1 VQTTL
6 NFDQKQMRQRLVLLL
21 ISLFAFGWV
30 IFSSYDLLSN
40 ENAVDF
46 NYYFNQKDQTI
57 YFIQDPNAFDWENEG
72 MVTTDLNE
80 SLFFSILRRSKEQL
94 TLAFSE
100 KVTKL
105 LIEKKTNWTKKEV
118 QDLFKNGL
126 FPFEMGKL
134 KSFEYGKLHGRY
146 NRNQLL
152 IYEGELPSATP
163 LSIQISSKASYAWLK
178 WSKDHQIRLTETYRK
193 KEGFYR
199 YVKYE
204 NPNPSLRRIDDQAIF
219 ATVIPDFFKQYY
231 FYEKNYVQQLDP
243 NFSKTPWNHCI
254 KRGFVHLT
262 KDSTSLVIFDFE
274 GNAHPIQTLNE
285 YFHKEELNI
294 ESAAFQNLQ
303 FSSLIDE
310 TKNTWYVGVF
320 GQFGFASPSKA
331 LLDESLAAASLG
343 QTIAQNENKA
353 RRIYGN
359 MPRKVSARW
368 VDATQKK
375 TVTLLGQQIVETS
388 YQKSST
394 QIQQNQEKI
403 RDYFVMNP
411 GYRVIRFAAFAERG
425 NVITLN
431 ENHQLVGYINGLRKW
446 EKALQQDV
454 SDLYQISGTSALICV
469 QFEHEAQLYDKT
481 GRLVYRLTHEAG
493 TRIQVIENNGK
504 KEFICS
510 NGGAA
515 IQLINENGAVIKQF
529 SISGKLKELHS
540 FKQNGKSFVS
550 ILTDQQMQFIDLT
563 KRKLAMKQN
572 ADSTY
577 VLVGNPNAAFAVKT
591 ENTNATVLSLEGAK
605 QFTVPSNVQCIGAYL
620 QLNRHILIF
629 KRNKAIFALD
639 TKGQRIWEKSFN
651 AIELTQFS
659 SFYGPDKKTLIS
671 FLDAVDNQ
679 IYLLDDAG
687 HNLDTDKRHGEQA
700 VQLSAFGNNAYSI
713 TTYLGNYIIQ
723 YTKQ

>member
-1 VQTTL
+1 
-6 NFDQKQMRQRLVLLL
+6 MRQRLVLLF

-46 NYYFNQKDQTI
+46 NNYFNQKDQTI
-57 YFIQDPNAFDWENEG
+57 YFVQDPNAFDWENEG
-72 MVTTDLNE
+72 MVTTDLHE

-100 KVTKL
+100 RATKL

-152 IYEGELPSATP
+152 IYEGELPAAAP
-163 LSIQISSKASYAWLK
+163 LRIQISSKASYAWLK

-199 YVKYE
+199 YVKYK

-243 NFSKTPWNHCI
+243 NFSKTPWHKCI
-254 KRGFVHLT
+254 NRGFVHLT

-310 TKNTWYVGVF
+310 TKNTWHVGVF

-368 VDATQKK
+368 VDATHKK

-529 SISGKLKELHS
+529 SMSGKLKELHS
-540 FKQNGKSFVS
+540 FKQNGKSYVS
-550 ILTDQQMQFIDLT
+550 ILTDQQLQFIDLT

-577 VLVGNPNAAFAVKT
+577 VLVGNANAAFAVKT

-620 QLNRHILIF
+620 QLNRHILVF

-659 SFYGPDKKTLIS
+659 SFYGPNKKTLLS
-671 FLDAVDNQ
+671 FLDAIDNQ

>member
-1 VQTTL
+1 MQTTL

>member
-1 VQTTL
+1 
-6 NFDQKQMRQRLVLLL
+6 
-21 ISLFAFGWV
+21 
-30 IFSSYDLLSN
+30 
-40 ENAVDF
+40 
-46 NYYFNQKDQTI
+46 
-57 YFIQDPNAFDWENEG
+57 
-72 MVTTDLNE
+72 
-80 SLFFSILRRSKEQL
+80 
-94 TLAFSE
+94 
-100 KVTKL
+100 
-105 LIEKKTNWTKKEV
+105 
-118 QDLFKNGL
+118 
-126 FPFEMGKL
+126 
-134 KSFEYGKLHGRY
+134 
-146 NRNQLL
+146 
-152 IYEGELPSATP
+152 
-163 LSIQISSKASYAWLK
+163 
-178 WSKDHQIRLTETYRK
+178 
-193 KEGFYR
+193 
-199 YVKYE
+199 
-204 NPNPSLRRIDDQAIF
+204 
-219 ATVIPDFFKQYY
+219 
-231 FYEKNYVQQLDP
+231 
-243 NFSKTPWNHCI
+243 
-254 KRGFVHLT
+254 
-262 KDSTSLVIFDFE
+262 
-274 GNAHPIQTLNE
+274 
-285 YFHKEELNI
+285 
-294 ESAAFQNLQ
+294 
-303 FSSLIDE
+303 
-310 TKNTWYVGVF
+310 
-320 GQFGFASPSKA
+320 
-331 LLDESLAAASLG
+331 
-343 QTIAQNENKA
+343 
-353 RRIYGN
+353 
-359 MPRKVSARW
+359 
-368 VDATQKK
+368 
-375 TVTLLGQQIVETS
+375 
-388 YQKSST
+388 
-394 QIQQNQEKI
+394 
-403 RDYFVMNP
+403 MNP

-446 EKALQQDV
+446 EKALQKDV

-591 ENTNATVLSLEGAK
+591 ENTNATVLSLEGNK

-659 SFYGPDKKTLIS
+659 SFYGPDKKTLLS

>member
-1 VQTTL
+1 
-6 NFDQKQMRQRLVLLL
+6 MRQRLVLLL

-46 NYYFNQKDQTI
+46 NNYFNQKDQTI
-57 YFIQDPNAFDWENEG
+57 YFVQDPNAFDWENEG

-152 IYEGELPSATP
+152 IYEGELPAATP

-446 EKALQQDV
+446 EKALQKDV

-540 FKQNGKSFVS
+540 FKQNGKSYVS

-659 SFYGPDKKTLIS
+659 SFYGPDKKTLLS

>member
-1 VQTTL
+1 
-6 NFDQKQMRQRLVLLL
+6 MRQRLVLLL

-46 NYYFNQKDQTI
+46 NNYFNQKDQTI
-57 YFIQDPNAFDWENEG
+57 YFVQDPNAFDWENEG

-152 IYEGELPSATP
+152 IYEGELPAATP

-394 QIQQNQEKI
+394 QNQQNQEKI

-446 EKALQQDV
+446 EKALQKDV

-540 FKQNGKSFVS
+540 FKQNGKSYVS

-659 SFYGPDKKTLIS
+659 SFYGPDKKTLLS

>member
-1 VQTTL
+1 
-6 NFDQKQMRQRLVLLL
+6 MRQRLVLLL

-46 NYYFNQKDQTI
+46 NNYFNQKDQTI
-57 YFIQDPNAFDWENEG
+57 YFVQDPNAFDWENEG

-152 IYEGELPSATP
+152 IYEGELPAATP

-359 MPRKVSARW
+359 MPCKVSARW

-446 EKALQQDV
+446 EKALQKDV

-540 FKQNGKSFVS
+540 FKQNGKSYVS

-659 SFYGPDKKTLIS
+659 SFYGPDKKTLLS